1 MATILVIEDSPTDQ
15 LALGRVLEKEGHH
28 VLNAS
33 NGEAGVIMAIN
44 QQPDLI
50 LMDVVMPGVNGFQ
63 ATRQLSR
70 LAETASI
77 PVIIITTKDQETDR
91 IWGLR
96 QGARGYLTKPV
107 KSNEL
112 KASVDAAL
120 AASATL

>member
-1 MATILVIEDSPTDQ
+1 MATVLVIEDSPTEQ
-15 LALGRVLEKEGHH
+15 LALGRVLEKQGHE

-70 LAETASI
+70 LAETAAI
-77 PVIIITTKDQETDR
+77 PILMITTKDQETDR

-112 KASVDAAL
+112 IASVDAAL
-120 AASATL
+120 AASAAL

>member
-15 LALGRVLEKEGHH
+15 LALGRVLEKEGHV

-70 LAETASI
+70 LTETASI

-91 IWGLR
+91 IWGMR
-96 QGARGYLTKPV
+96 QGACGYLTKPV
-107 KSNEL
+107 KAHDL
-112 KASVDAAL
+112 KVSVDAAL

>member
-1 MATILVIEDSPTDQ
+1 MATVLVIEDSPTDQ
-15 LALGRVLEKEGHH
+15 LALGRVLEKQGHE

-70 LAETASI
+70 LAETAAI
-77 PVIIITTKDQETDR
+77 PILMITTKDQETDR

-112 KASVDAAL
+112 IASVDAAL
-120 AASATL
+120 AASAAL